1 MRAGYATTVITPP
14 VPVFL
19 AGYGDRTGPAAA
31 VHDDLEVRVLVYETG
46 GGRCCLVTCDLLAL
60 SRDFADP
67 VRAAVARAVDADVD
81 HVVTSCTHVHA
92 GPSTLTG
99 TDAIGWPVPEGY
111 RELLVTRISSA
122 ARAAMSTLAP
132 VTVSWKRGSLPHDV
146 AVNRRGYD
154 LTPEAQVLVFDPVAS
169 VVNFGIHPT
178 VTGPPN
184 VTITT
189 DWVGPFRRAVERATG
204 MPVVFLQGC
213 QGDVNPSVTSWESG
227 DPASWAPVVDAF
239 AERLAA
245 DSVALIAGATPID
258 ASPVVARRRELAV
271 PVGPTLLGRL
281 AGGAATRRIEL
292 IDWRLGDV
300 PLVAIPGE
308 GFHGLQQQIAAA
320 RAGPL
325 LLAGLAP
332 DWHGYF
338 PVPYADGYEEGL
350 SLGAES
356 VRLIAN
362 ELVDTR
368 G

>member
-1 MRAGYATTVITPP
+1 VRAGYATAVITPSL
-14 VPVFL
+14 PVFL
-19 AGYGDRTGPAAA
+19 AGYGDRTGPASA
-31 VHDDLEVRVLVYETG
+31 VHDDLEARVLVYETESS
-46 GGRCCLVTCDLLAL
+46 RCCLVTCDLLAM

-67 VRAAVARAVDADVD
+67 VRAAVANAVDARVD
-81 HVVTSCTHVHA
+81 QVLTSCTHVHA

-111 RELLVTRISSA
+111 REQLVTRITYA
-122 ARAAMSTLAP
+122 ARAAMSSLAP
-132 VTVSWKRGSLPHDV
+132 VTVSWNHGSLQHDV
-146 AVNRRGYD
+146 AINRRGYD
-154 LTPEAQVLVFDPVAS
+154 LAPEAEVLVFDPVAT

-178 VTGPPN
+178 VTGPAN

-189 DWVGPFRRAVERATG
+189 DWVGPFRRAVERVVG

-227 DPASWAPVVDAF
+227 DPETWTPVVETF
-239 AERLAA
+239 AARLAA
-245 DSVALIAGATPID
+245 DAIAMIAGATPAD
-258 ASPVVARRRELAV
+258 TSPLVARRRELVV
-271 PVGPTLLGRL
+271 PVGPTLLGQL
-281 AGGAATRRIEL
+281 AGGAVTRRIEL
-292 IDWRLGDV
+292 VDWRLGDV

-308 GFHGLQQQIAAA
+308 GFHGLQQVIASA

-350 SLGAES
+350 SLGPSA
-356 VRLIAN
+356 VADVVAALTTA
-362 ELVDTR
+362 
-368 G
+368 

>member
-1 MRAGYATTVITPP
+1 M
-14 VPVFL
+14 
-19 AGYGDRTGPAAA
+19 
-31 VHDDLEVRVLVYETG
+31 
-46 GGRCCLVTCDLLAL
+46 
-60 SRDFADP
+60 SRDVADP
-67 VRAAVARAVDADVD
+67 IRAAVARAVDADVE
-81 HVVTSCTHVHA
+81 HVLTSCTHVHA

-99 TDAIGWPVPEGY
+99 TDAIGWPVPVGY
-111 RELLVTRISSA
+111 REQLVTRVSTA
-122 ARAAMSTLAP
+122 AHAAMSSLAP
-132 VTVSWKRGSLPHDV
+132 VTVSWNRGTLQHDV

-154 LTPEAQVLVFDPVAS
+154 LAPEAQVLVFDPVAT

-178 VTGPPN
+178 VTGPAN

-227 DPASWAPVVDAF
+227 DPESWAPVVETF

-245 DSVALIAGATPID
+245 DAVRLIAAATSAD
-258 ASPVVARRRELAV
+258 ASSLVARRRELVV
-271 PVGPTLLGRL
+271 PVGPTLLGQL
-281 AGGAATRRIEL
+281 AGGADTRRIEL
-292 IDWRLGDV
+292 VDWRLGDV

-308 GFHGLQQQIAAA
+308 GFHGLQQLIAAA

-350 SLGAES
+350 SLGPEA
-356 VRLIAN
+356 VADVVATLA
-362 ELVDTR
+362 TP
-368 G
+368 